1 MSDEARLQRWLA
13 SQRSGPG
20 DGLSS
25 EHIDTDT
32 LSKHAAGQLGVAKA
46 RAVNEHLQVCEDG
59 RCRAFVHEQ
68 LAAQARVVDDASAPT
83 ITGAK
88 LGSLEGRTLRT
99 FQCREIIWST
109 FESLA
114 RERGAP
120 IDELVNAAMQAY
132 AVARGYAPLP
142 ASVAPSSPTIA
153 RPEPRIEDKPPIHD
167 PLAETND
174 EGVSAL
180 DRAYE
185 RDPALEARHGTD
197 WDDDL
202 ARTSAREKLKREA
215 ALSQPSSIGPD
226 SRTTPRRIT
235 AAADQSSETH
245 ESAPVTHRMPGAPS
259 RSPGGSWSP
268 VPKRL
273 VLTYDGR
280 PFPVDKDRF
289 LIGRSTTQSDL
300 RLDDPNVS
308 RQHAVIEKV
317 GSAWYVV
324 DLGSTNGVHVGG
336 ERITRRAIGDGDVI
350 TIISHQIFCEMR

>member
-32 LSKHAAGQLGVAKA
+32 LSRHAAGKLGAARA
-46 RAVNEHLQVCEDG
+46 RAVNEHLQVCDDG
-59 RCRAFVHEQ
+59 RCPAFVHEQ
-68 LAAQARVVDDASAPT
+68 LAAQAQVVDEASAPT

-88 LGSLEGRTLRT
+88 HGMIDGRTTRT
-99 FQCREIIWST
+99 FQCREIVWST

-132 AVARGYAPLP
+132 AVARGFAPLP
-142 ASVAPSSPTIA
+142 ASVAPSSPTMT

-185 RDPALEARHGTD
+185 RDIHVEPRHGTD

-202 ARTSAREKLKREA
+202 ARTSAREKMSREP
-215 ALSQPSSIGPD
+215 LSKGPPSSVGPE
-226 SRTTPRRIT
+226 SRTTPRRL
-235 AAADQSSETH
+235 AASKSSETVSVD
-245 ESAPVTHRMPGAPS
+245 SAPVTHRMPGAPP
-259 RSPGGSWSP
+259 RTSPAT
-268 VPKRL
+268 KRL

-280 PFPVDKDRF
+280 AFPVDKERF

-350 TIISHQIFCEMR
+350 TIISHQIQCAVR